1 MKYLQILLIL
11 VLFFN
16 CKNEN
21 SKAETETLTAN
32 EIIDKSI
39 EVAGGGKFDSSTIK
53 FVFRDHRYT
62 AIRTKGKFRY
72 TRFKVDENKDS
83 ILDILK
89 NEGFRRYTNMKQVRV
104 SDSMIVKYTASVNSV
119 HYFSVLPHGLND
131 KAVNKKLLGEEQI
144 KENNYYKIE
153 VTFNQEGGGEDYED
167 VFIYWINKSTFK
179 PDYLAYSYNED
190 DGIGMRFREAFNER
204 YVNGLR
210 FVDYNNYKSE
220 NPETKLED
228 LANALESNQLKL
240 LSKIE
245 LENVEVDLIDL

>member
-11 VLFFN
+11 LLFYN

-21 SKAETETLTAN
+21 SKAEAESLTAN

-39 EVAGGGKFDSSTIK
+39 EVAGGEKFDSSTIK

-62 AIRTKGKFRY
+62 AIRTEGKFRY
-72 TRFKVDENKDS
+72 TRFKVDDNKDS

-89 NEGFRRYTNMKQVRV
+89 NEGFRRYINMQQVKV
-104 SDSMIVKYTASVNSV
+104 ADSMIAKYTASVNSV

-131 KAVNKKLLGEEQI
+131 QAVNKKLIGEEQI
-144 KENNYYKIE
+144 KGVDYYRIE
-153 VTFNQEGGGEDYED
+153 VTFDKEGGGEDYED
-167 VFIYWINKSTFK
+167 VFIYWINKATFK

-190 DGIGMRFREAFNER
+190 DGKGMRFREAFNER

-210 FVDYNNYKSE
+210 FADYNNYKSD
-220 NPETKLED
+220 NPEIKLQD
-228 LANALESNQLKL
+228 LAKAFDSNKLKL